1 MRRRFVAAF
10 VAVFALCSLWA
21 ASASAVET
29 RTLIRPQPSWYTD
42 AFHEQ
47 VLEAGADGVQ
57 VSAERLNAECPGIA
71 QRGVSAAGCIVEP
84 YGCTANFVF
93 KDATD
98 WYVGTASHCSD
109 RNGDVVVMQVD
120 TTTLAAVGEVVR
132 QTSAEEPGDDFA
144 LIRIYPD
151 VLAKWGVNPAIPV
164 IGGPQGVY
172 TDCSPQVIKNYGHG
186 YGVAVAQGKP
196 QGGAAPTWH
205 SDGYGWFG
213 NGAPG
218 DSGSPTVLASNDQ
231 GGGNFTHII
240 IWDPSFQYAPGQLTG
255 TRLSA
260 ILQFVGSSIQLVN
273 ADGTT
278 TSSGPAA
285 CDSGPVVSS
294 GLNAKRPGKGGGNG
308 KPGL

>member
-1 MRRRFVAAF
+1 LRRRFVATS
-10 VAVFALCSLWA
+10 VAVVALCGLWA

-29 RTLIRPQPSWYTD
+29 KTLIRPQPDWYTD
-42 AFHEQ
+42 EFHQQ
-47 VLEAGADGVQ
+47 VVEAGVDGVQ
-57 VSAERLNAECPGIA
+57 VSPERFNAECPGIA
-71 QRGVSAAGCIVEP
+71 GRGVSAAGCIVEP

-144 LIRIYPD
+144 LIRLYSD
-151 VLAKWGVNPAIPV
+151 VVAKWGVNPAIPV

-172 TDCSPQVIKNYGHG
+172 TDCSPQMLENYGHG
-186 YGVAVAQGKP
+186 YGVLVAQGKP
-196 QGGAAPTWH
+196 QGGFAPTWH
-205 SDGYGWFG
+205 TDGYGWFG

-218 DSGSPTVLASNDQ
+218 DSGSPTVLASNNQ
-231 GGGNFTHII
+231 GAGNFTHII
-240 IWDPSFQYAPGQLTG
+240 IWDPSFEYAPGQLTG
-255 TRLSA
+255 MRLSA
-260 ILQFVGSSIQLVN
+260 ILEFVGSSIQLVN

-278 TSSGPAA
+278 TSSGPAT
-285 CDSGPVVSS
+285 CDSGPVASRARK
-294 GLNAKRPGKGGGNG
+294 GKRPGKGGG
-308 KPGL
+308 L